1 MDFRKI
7 WYFSIFQQSV
17 EKIQFSLKR
26 DKITGT
32 LHEDRYTVF
41 TYLSVLLRMKNIS
54 DESCR
59 EYQETHFMLNKFLS
73 EIRSVYELMWKKY
86 GRSGQAI
93 VDNIKRRMR
102 TVCWIITT
110 TVALPE
116 YVILTAFPLQQW
128 LHERASLLRYTYVA
142 WLEML
147 NLELITAITRL

>member
-1 MDFRKI
+1 
-7 WYFSIFQQSV
+7 
-17 EKIQFSLKR
+17 
-26 DKITGT
+26 
-32 LHEDRYTVF
+32 
-41 TYLSVLLRMKNIS
+41 MKNIS

-142 WLEML
+142 
-147 NLELITAITRL
+147 